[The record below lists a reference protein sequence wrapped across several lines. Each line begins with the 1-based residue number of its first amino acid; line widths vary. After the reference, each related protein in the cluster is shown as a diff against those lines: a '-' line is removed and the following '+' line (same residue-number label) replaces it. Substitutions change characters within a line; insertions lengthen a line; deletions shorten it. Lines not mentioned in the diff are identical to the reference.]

1 MFFFLELDVRLY
13 FNEVEF
19 TLLVL
24 EEIFSVLYKFKD
36 DEDFIGGYDFED
48 DVFVR
53 ELLLIVERVIS

>member
-1 MFFFLELDVRLY
+1 M
-13 FNEVEF
+13 
-19 TLLVL
+19 LLVL

-53 ELLLIVERVIS
+53 ELLLIVERLIL